1 MALSDTAIRNAKLG
15 VKSAR
20 LFDGGGAYVE
30 LAPGGGKGWRL
41 KYRRGGKEMRLSL
54 GTCPDV
60 SLTALGARRAS
71 ARQKLAEG
79 EDPSA
84 LRKAALSK
92 PALSL
97 LAPMRQLSDDG
108 ALVLPLPFYLGKPL
122 SDGTLNSALAGL
134 GYKGMATARGCWNL
148 FSTCANETGWNS
160 YQIEK
165 QLAPEERD
173 EVRGTYNRAQWM
185 TERAKL
191 MQWWA
196 DRLDAW
202 CEEAQVLSKGSSE

>member
-15 VKSAR
+15 VKSAC
-20 LFDGGGAYVE
+20 LFDGGGVYVE

-41 KYRRGGKEMRLSL
+41 KYRRGGEEMRLSL

-60 SLTALGARRAS
+60 SLTALGARRES
-71 ARQKLAEG
+71 ARQKLTEG

-97 LAPMRQLSDDG
+97 LAQMRQLSDDG
-108 ALVLPLPFYLGKPL
+108 A
-122 SDGTLNSALAGL
+122 LNSALAGL

-148 FSTCANETGWNS
+148 FSTFANETGWNS

-165 QLAPEERD
+165 QLAHEERD
-173 EVRGTYNRAQWM
+173 EVRGAYNRAQWM

-191 MQWWA
+191 MRWWA

-202 CEEAQVLSKGSSE
+202 REEAQVLSKASSE